1 MPHLRDF
8 RRSLGILRA
17 SGGWALLAALAF
29 GLPSTL
35 PAQQFGKDPV
45 LDLRQA
51 LRRKDTAA
59 TRGPNLEVRANAVR
73 SPGDLARALLL
84 IDWQVGTTDPQIS
97 AVDTKVYASLIDRF
111 TAAVKQVVNSK
122 DPVRGQAMAELIS
135 EIAESSQN
143 PGNPNPL
150 LEEML
155 QGLTE
160 PLIEMT
166 RSRALPLQ
174 IAATRALGKTQP
186 KLKEATAELQRLLQD
201 PSLAIRRA
209 AADAVNNLIQAPAK
223 SQRSSDFFE
232 IGDKKSVDILKFT
245 TPRLLVLDAALAAVP
260 LAGQALQDPDA
271 EVRRNALLA
280 IQGAAVAL
288 RDMVL
293 VPPVLDYPLN
303 LEPLPEEEK
312 TKIYL
317 DMQKNAPGDLANLE
331 KYRTDVETEQTRLK
345 PLIAALAQVG
355 PALATEVSD
364 DNPTLRVLAAHT
376 IEDIAFARQRQ
387 RQQLD
392 SLRNLPP
399 REAVKPPD
407 KKEEAKALD
416 GNPVARAD
424 FAEPADAA
432 NQKKEELLQ
441 VLRQSLPGLTA
452 AVSDRNQQA
461 RLAAI
466 DALEMLDPAS
476 IDELSKNKETAVL
489 IQNAVRALV
498 KALRDPSH
506 FVRWSAAR
514 TLGKM
519 QQGQMA
525 AEIVP
530 GLIPLLEEDDLD
542 VALAGATA
550 LDRLGPA
557 AAPAVPAL
565 ARTVGRGDEELRVA
579 ALQALLSIGRAA
591 VTALPAVIDTLKD
604 KDPRVRKA
612 GATLLSKTGSLGRP
626 AIPALRKALADPD
639 AEVRKAASDA
649 LLVITAAP
657 EDK

>member
-8 RRSLGILRA
+8 LRGLRIFRA
-17 SGGWALLAALAF
+17 TGVWALLAALAF
-29 GLPSTL
+29 GLPGTL

-45 LDLRQA
+45 IELRQA
-51 LRRKDTAA
+51 LKRKDTAA
-59 TRGPNLEVRANAVR
+59 TRGPNLEVKANAIR

-84 IDWQVGTTDPQIS
+84 IDWQIANLDPQIS
-97 AVDTKVYASLIDRF
+97 AVDTKVYASLTNRF
-111 TAAVKQVVNSK
+111 TEAVKQVMASR
-122 DPVRGQAMAELIS
+122 DPLRGQAMAELIS
-135 EIAESSQN
+135 EVAGSSQN
-143 PGNPNPL
+143 PGVRNPL
-150 LEEML
+150 LDEML

-160 PLIEMT
+160 PLVEMT
-166 RSRALPLQ
+166 HSRSQPLRLW
-174 IAATRALGKTQP
+174 ATRALGKIQP
-186 KLKEATAELQRLLQD
+186 KLKEATEELERMLQE
-201 PSLAIRRA
+201 PSPEIRRVA
-209 AADAVNNLIQAPAK
+209 AEAVYNLIQAPAK
-223 SQRSSDFFE
+223 SQRSSDVLE
-232 IGDKKSVDILKFT
+232 GVDKRSVDITKLA

-260 LAGQALQDPDA
+260 LAGRALQDPDP

-280 IQGAAVAL
+280 IQAGAVAL
-288 RDMVL
+288 KDMVL

-303 LEPLPEEEK
+303 LEPLADEEEK
-312 TKIYL
+312 KNIY
-317 DMQKNAPGDLANLE
+317 MNLPQGE
-331 KYRTDVETEQTRLK
+331 RDKLEEYRNEVETERTRLE
-345 PLIAALAQVG
+345 PLITALARVG
-355 PALATEVSD
+355 PGIATVVSD
-364 DNPTLRVLAAHT
+364 NDPGLRVLAAHT

-387 RQQLD
+387 RQRLE

-399 REAVKPPD
+399 REAVKPPE
-407 KKEEAKALD
+407 KKEEARLPN
-416 GNPVARAD
+416 GNPVARVD

-432 NQKKEELLQ
+432 DQKKEELLQ
-441 VLRQSLPGLTA
+441 VFRRSLPGLTA
-452 AVSDRNQQA
+452 AVADPKPQA

-466 DALEMLDPAS
+466 DALEMLDPAAL
-476 IDELSKNKETAVL
+476 DELSKDKETAVL
-489 IQNAVRALV
+489 IQKAVRALV

-542 VALAGATA
+542 VALASATA
-550 LDRLGPA
+550 LERLGPA

-591 VTALPAVIDTLKD
+591 VSALPAVIDTLND

-612 GATLLSKTGSLGRP
+612 GATLLSKTGAVGRP
-626 AIPALRKALADPD
+626 AIPALRKALGDPD
-639 AEVRKAASDA
+639 PDVRKAASDA
-649 LLVITAAP
+649 LLVITTAP
-657 EDK
+657 QQ